1 MDIENRAK
9 KELSEFDLDI
19 NKEMIN
25 IKLQLRKQHNTKRI
39 FEQRKK
45 RMFLLNQNEAKNNE
59 IKQDKKILLD
69 SSDLLIKI
77 KINNISNDNIKMIL
91 EYLNSNDEEKNKWA
105 IYNLRIY
112 FENDNPELNE
122 YLILFENKVN
132 IYLESLLKKY

>member
-112 FENDNPELNE
+112 FENDNPEL
-122 YLILFENKVN
+122 
-132 IYLESLLKKY
+132 S